1 MDNALLVS
9 AAHRVT
15 LKPGDRCFEVQ
26 PGETVLAAALRNGH
40 ALAHS
45 CRSGVCGTC
54 KAKVLEGAIDAGEYQ
69 PAALSAAE
77 REQGYALLCQA
88 RARSALTLEC
98 AASSA
103 ADGIPVRKLVGRV
116 QELQRMADDVMRI
129 RLKLPLRS
137 PLKFL
142 AGQYVTV
149 VINAAIRRSVSIA
162 TSPAHEDSIELH
174 LRNYGGPLS
183 DHVFTQMKENDLVRL
198 EGPLGTF
205 FVRAESAKPIIFVA
219 SGTGFAPIKAMIENE
234 LQKQSGRSMTLYWGG
249 RRPRDLY
256 LDGLVHDWV
265 REHGVKYVPVVS
277 DALPEDRWEGRT
289 GFVHRAVI
297 EDHPDLSGHQVYA
310 CGAPVVVRSARDD
323 FTSVCRLPADEFHA
337 DMFVPSA
344 GATPTCA

>member
-1 MDNALLVS
+1 MDKALVMP
-9 AAHRVT
+9 AANRVT
-15 LKPGDRCFEVQ
+15 LKPGDRCFDVQ
-26 PGETVLAAALRNGH
+26 SGETVLAAALRNGH

-45 CRSGVCGTC
+45 CRSGMCGTC
-54 KAKVLEGAIDAGEYQ
+54 KARVLDGAIDAGDYQ

-88 RARSALTLEC
+88 RALSALTLEC

-116 QELQRMADDVMRI
+116 QDLQRLADDVMRI
-129 RLKLPLRS
+129 RLKLPAKA
-137 PLKFL
+137 PLTFL
-142 AGQYVTV
+142 AGQYITI
-149 VINAAIRRSVSIA
+149 VINPAIRRSVSLA
-162 TSPAHEDSIELH
+162 TSPAHPELVELH

-183 DHVFTQMKENDLVRL
+183 NHVFSTMKENDLVRL

-219 SGTGFAPIKAMIENE
+219 SGTGFAPIKAMIEHE

-256 LDGLVHDWV
+256 LDDLVRKWGG
-265 REHGVKYVPVVS
+265 EHGVAYVPVVS
-277 DALPEDRWEGRT
+277 EPLPEDRWEGRT

-310 CGAPVVVRSARDD
+310 CGAPVVVQSARND
-323 FTSVCRLPADEFHA
+323 FTALCGLPADEFYA

-344 GATPTCA
+344 GATPA